1 MSNITEPKA
10 IAVDFDKTICDSK
23 YPELGPAMPGAK
35 EALTILRS
43 LGYKI
48 IISSCRASNM
58 HWDLYYPDTPFTP
71 AVERPVYKA
80 MVDWL
85 KLNEIP
91 YDILD
96 DGTLGKVSA
105 EYYIDDKGL
114 RFENNWDAI
123 VFAIHQKQIQDKT
136 NAAQAQQQLQ
146 QKQMAQ
152 QFLQQRG

>member
-1 MSNITEPKA
+1 MSKIVEPKA
-10 IAVDFDKTICDSK
+10 ISVDFDKTISDSN
-23 YPELGPAMPGAK
+23 YPELGPPITGAK
-35 EALTILRS
+35 EALTILRA

-58 HWDLYYPDTPFTP
+58 HWDLYYPGTPFVP

-85 KLNEIP
+85 KVNEIP

-105 EYYIDDKGL
+105 GFYIDDKGI
-114 RFENNWDAI
+114 RFENNWEAI
-123 VFAIHQKQIQDKT
+123 VFAIHQFEIQKKQA
-136 NAAQAQQQLQ
+136 AAQAANQTR
-146 QKQMAQ
+146 AQ
-152 QFLQQRG
+152 QGATLQQR